1 VLIGLPSTG
10 LHTNGYSLARNVL
23 FTHFDVDEV
32 PSQLPTGETVGEA
45 LLRVHRSYLRPIRA
59 LVDAGLARAFAHVTG
74 GGLTDNT
81 RRVLPPNTD
90 VYVDFGA
97 WARPPLFDLIQA
109 LGDVPETDMRRTFNL
124 GIGLV
129 AVVDEADADAAVE
142 RLEAEGEQ
150 PVVVGRV
157 ITADG

>member
-1 VLIGLPSTG
+1 
-10 LHTNGYSLARNVL
+10 
-23 FTHFDVDEV
+23 
-32 PSQLPTGETVGEA
+32 VGEA